1 MTTPVFCPAQTLRSR
16 VVPCPIPRTR
26 PSSSRG
32 WHRRPWN
39 RSSRKWSRSRRATN
53 YCRKQSPD
61 SRRNWTSARY
71 SVGQIGVRCVKYWS
85 GKKLCKYI
93 YSIGQT
99 WVSKETWLIQWRS
112 NTGQQSLQWG
122 PGLNYWT
129 IR

>member
-26 PSSSRG
+26 PSSSQG
-32 WHRRPWN
+32 WSPRRSWI
-39 RSSRKWSRSRRATN
+39 RSFRKWSRSRRATN
-53 YCRKQSPD
+53 CCRKQSQD
-61 SRRNWTSARY
+61 WRRNWTSARY

-85 GKKLCKYI
+85 GKKLCKY
-93 YSIGQT
+93 SIGQT
-99 WVSKETWLIQWRS
+99 WVSKEMLIHWRS
-112 NTGQQSLQWG
+112 NTCQQSLQWG